1 MNKINIILLIV
12 LIKISFLP
20 LNAEENLKNWDGQVI
35 GMTRLKAPWY
45 APKFFVESKMKDSI
59 SEYSMINGLQ
69 KKMYSLESDSSLF
82 GGVYLW
88 VNEKSARD
96 WRNESFFDRV
106 NKRYGGDNKVPLKQA
121 LFIHSID
128 KIEKVEVAERW
139 ILIKRYTIPSD
150 SISNIQKHFE
160 SKISNLQ
167 KSKGYISLWIAGCE
181 NSQIEI
187 ISLWTNENSM
197 KEANLAELVL
207 PAWKEESEIKTK
219 STIQLNNE

>member
-1 MNKINIILLIV
+1 MKN
-12 LIKISFLP
+12 P
-20 LNAEENLKNWDGQVI
+20 LE
-35 GMTRLKAPWY
+35 T
-45 APKFFVESKMKDSI
+45 
-59 SEYSMINGLQ
+59 
-69 KKMYSLESDSSLF
+69 
-82 GGVYLW
+82 GGT
-88 VNEKSARD
+88 
-96 WRNESFFDRV
+96 
-106 NKRYGGDNKVPLKQA
+106 
-121 LFIHSID
+121 

>member
-12 LIKISFLP
+12 LIKISLLP
-20 LNAEENLKNWDGQVI
+20 LNAEENLKNWNGQVI

-59 SEYSMINGLQ
+59 SEYSAINGLQ
-69 KKMYSLESDSSLF
+69 KKMYSIESDSSLF

-88 VNEKSARD
+88 ANEKAARD
-96 WRNESFFDRV
+96 WWNQSFFDRV
-106 NKRYGGDNKVPLKQA
+106 NKKYGGNNKIPLKQA
-121 LFIHSID
+121 LFIHTIE
-128 KIEKVEVAERW
+128 KREKVEVTERG

-160 SKISNLQ
+160 SKIINFQ
-167 KSKGYISLWIAGCE
+167 NSKGYISLWIAGCE

-187 ISLWTNENSM
+187 ISLWSDLNSM
-197 KEANLAELVL
+197 KKANFAELIL
-207 PAWKEESEIKTK
+207 PAWKEEDKIVTR
-219 STIQLNNE
+219 TPIQINNE